1 MIDCSRK
8 KILLSRPTFS
18 EQSKHS
24 NSSAFPTSAKWKSK
38 QTSKNS
44 NKKSE
49 KSEKSEKGERYR
61 TSKVVESDPSGVSGG
76 SSWVSGDSNT
86 SGAAKTTVDG
96 GEGLRAFGFK
106 ILAE

>member
-49 KSEKSEKGERYR
+49 KGKRYR
-61 TSKVVESDPSGVSGG
+61 TSKVVESGPSGVSGG
-76 SSWVSGDSNT
+76 SSRVSGDSNT